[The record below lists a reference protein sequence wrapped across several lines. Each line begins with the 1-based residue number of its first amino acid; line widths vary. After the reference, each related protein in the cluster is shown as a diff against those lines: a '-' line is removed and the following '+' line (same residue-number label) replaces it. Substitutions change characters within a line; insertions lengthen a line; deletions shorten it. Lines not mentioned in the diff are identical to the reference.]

1 MKKFIIASF
10 LLFAPVTYSAT
21 TPDSEELGKAM
32 KLDCQTLGA
41 DSCTSRFIAVSA
53 CTFSYGIA
61 RSEKTVKESIDI
73 ADDLFF
79 FL

>member
-1 MKKFIIASF
+1 MKKFIIAS
-10 LLFAPVTYSAT
+10 LLFFAPVAYSAT

-61 RSEKTVKESIDI
+61 KSEKTLKVLILLMI
-73 ADDLFF
+73 FLFF
-79 FL
+79 L